1 MISAVKKVSYVISIH
16 NGFETFQYTLPII
29 LREFNRE
36 IAQLI
41 IIDNA
46 STDGLKD
53 ITSTFWDNSGV
64 EYIRCNNKLKFGD
77 ALSEGIALAKG
88 EWICYLGDDDLVNF
102 SVFAMYQQHFE
113 SVESDMIVTDSI
125 RFNWLEGCE
134 VAEVLFS
141 ESQEKISVINSEV
154 ARAEML
160 NKLSIN
166 AGGSFYIRKNIYAQI
181 LKKTGHFTPPQGAE
195 FFIFRA
201 ALYLTKSVILL
212 KKPCFLHGR
221 GLQGWGNA
229 NDRKREGNR
238 WANDFEYEGAFLES
252 TFWVNRLY
260 TAISYDAA
268 HRVAKAFDDLESL
281 DNRFWIRSFV
291 AELLNPVTEARTGI
305 SSNNLITSYISHV
318 LRQEGLADTFYA
330 VAYTFYRG
338 SLNYF
343 IKSRPN
349 QSIRRGYQYQYS
361 HPDHRKKLTLNELY
375 LLMVNDNLNKRNH

>member
-201 ALYLTKSVILL
+201 ALYLTKL
-212 KKPCFLHGR
+212 
-221 GLQGWGNA
+221 
-229 NDRKREGNR
+229 RKERS
-238 WANDFEYEGAFLES
+238 FSFLELLF
-252 TFWVNRLY
+252 TLQNLLFCLRN
-260 TAISYDAA
+260 
-268 HRVAKAFDDLESL
+268 HAFFMGVVFKGGATLMIERGKETD
-281 DNRFWIRSFV
+281 
-291 AELLNPVTEARTGI
+291 
-305 SSNNLITSYISHV
+305 
-318 LRQEGLADTFYA
+318 GLM
-330 VAYTFYRG
+330 
-338 SLNYF
+338 
-343 IKSRPN
+343 
-349 QSIRRGYQYQYS
+349 
-361 HPDHRKKLTLNELY
+361 TLNMRVLSWR
-375 LLMVNDNLNKRNH
+375 VRFG